1 MNKCVL
7 ITGATRG
14 IGRAT
19 AIKFAKSGYDVI
31 INYLNNDDL
40 AEKLKEELIS
50 KYSANITL
58 IKANVKIEQD
68 VVKLKNEVYKK
79 YKK

>member
-40 AEKLKEELIS
+40 AEKLKKRLFR
-50 KYSANITL
+50 NI
-58 IKANVKIEQD
+58 QQ
-68 VVKLKNEVYKK
+68 KLPLLKQMLRSNKM
-79 YKK
+79 

>member
-1 MNKCVL
+1 MYER
-7 ITGATRG
+7 TF
-14 IGRAT
+14 GRKIEEAQ
-19 AIKFAKSGYDVI
+19 
-31 INYLNNDDL
+31 

-68 VVKLKNEVYKK
+68 VIKLKNEVYKK
-79 YKK
+79 YKKTKAKIDEIKDENLRKLVYEVLK